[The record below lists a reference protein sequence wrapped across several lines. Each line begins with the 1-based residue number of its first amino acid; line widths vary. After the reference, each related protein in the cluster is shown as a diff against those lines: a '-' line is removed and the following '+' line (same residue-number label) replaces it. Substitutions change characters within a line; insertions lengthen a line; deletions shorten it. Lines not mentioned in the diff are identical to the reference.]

1 MKPRFAQLMTGVLI
15 AVAALAACRKEV
27 PPPPTPI
34 PKPDKDPRPTV
45 QARQL
50 AHAGGAVLR
59 VR

>member
-1 MKPRFAQLMTGVLI
+1 MKPRLAQLMTGVVI
-15 AVAALAACRKEV
+15 AVAAQAACRKEV

-34 PKPDKDPRPTV
+34 PKPDKDPKPTV

-50 AHAGGAVLR
+50 ADAGGAVLW